1 MSCCSVGAIAPAV
14 VTTGTP
20 RVGSRTTMMATAA
33 RRIGLAP
40 ASRGVTAVAALA
52 GARPAAVPAL
62 ASSNPGASSPW
73 GAVGARGLARNVFN
87 RHAIRAVADPE
98 TGVAE
103 PEPVKL
109 LTSDESEELL
119 KIRHTTAHICAMAT
133 QKLFPDAQCTIGPW
147 CAPDPPAP
155 RPRERSASD
164 AFIHRPRGD
173 VAAAWRVVARANRS
187 RPPPARP
194 NPRRIDR
201 GFYYDFYY
209 PEGFSGAF
217 EPHPRARPGRGV
229 RPRPRAGGDAPKSRS
244 RENPPSSLFS
254 SEENASFPFLPR
266 ARALRLGT
274 RPPPRP
280 GTPSLAR
287 SPPPPLLT
295 PRSPSSACS
304 LSADKDLKS
313 IKKQMI
319 KIINKDYPL
328 RREEVSREEAR
339 RRITELNEPYKL
351 EILDA
356 IETEPIT
363 IYHIGDE
370 WWDLCAGPH
379 VESTKK
385 IHPKAIDLESVAG
398 AYWRGDETKPML
410 QRIYGTAWGS
420 PEEMKAYDEFKLEA
434 ARRDHRKVGKD
445 LNLFSIQQEEVGG
458 GLVFWHPKGA
468 MMRNIIE
475 NFWKD
480 IHLERGYDLLY
491 TPHVGKLDL
500 WQTSG
505 HADFY
510 GENMYRP
517 IDVEDETY
525 QLKPMNCP
533 FHVAVYKDGYFSYR
547 DLPIRWAEL
556 GTVYRYERSGT
567 MHGLFRV
574 RGFTQDDAHI
584 FCLPDQI
591 ASEIKGVLDLTED
604 ILSTFGFTE
613 FEVNLST
620 QPEKS
625 VGGPEIWNKAEDALK
640 EALANK
646 GWDYEVDEGGGAF
659 YGPKIDVKIL
669 DAIGRKW
676 QCSTVQLDFNLPERF
691 DLNYVDAANEKRRPI
706 MIHRAIFGSLER
718 FFGIL
723 TENYAGAFPLWVAP
737 TQVRLLPVTDAVDDY
752 VQETAA
758 KMRAAG
764 VRVDVTSNER
774 LAKLVR
780 NAEKAKVPVMCIVGE
795 QEAKDGTLTVR
806 TYADGDQGAFPAEE
820 VLARVAKANAEKGEK
835 L

>member
-1 MSCCSVGAIAPAV
+1 MPK
-14 VTTGTP
+14 P
-20 RVGSRTTMMATAA
+20 SRRT
-33 RRIGLAP
+33 
-40 ASRGVTAVAALA
+40 VADRLTN
-52 GARPAAVPAL
+52 
-62 ASSNPGASSPW
+62 SNP
-73 GAVGARGLARNVFN
+73 
-87 RHAIRAVADPE
+87 
-98 TGVAE
+98 
-103 PEPVKL
+103 
-109 LTSDESEELL
+109 
-119 KIRHTTAHICAMAT
+119 
-133 QKLFPDAQCTIGPW
+133 
-147 CAPDPPAP
+147 APDSP
-155 RPRERSASD
+155 
-164 AFIHRPRGD
+164 
-173 VAAAWRVVARANRS
+173 
-187 RPPPARP
+187 
-194 NPRRIDR
+194 
-201 GFYYDFYY
+201 
-209 PEGFSGAF
+209 
-217 EPHPRARPGRGV
+217 
-229 RPRPRAGGDAPKSRS
+229 
-244 RENPPSSLFS
+244 LFVS
-254 SEENASFPFLPR
+254 
-266 ARALRLGT
+266 T
-274 RPPPRP
+274 
-280 GTPSLAR
+280 
-287 SPPPPLLT
+287 
-295 PRSPSSACS
+295 
-304 LSADKDLKS
+304 DKDLKS

-328 RREEVSREEAR
+328 RREEVTREEAR
-339 RRITELNEPYKL
+339 TRIEALNEPYKL

-356 IETEPIT
+356 IKTEPIT

-398 AYWRGDETKPML
+398 AYWRGDEKRPML

-420 PEEMKAYDEFKLEA
+420 PEELKAYNEFKAEA
-434 ARRDHRKVGKD
+434 ARRDHRKIGKD

-468 MMRNIIE
+468 IMRDMIE
-475 NFWKD
+475 RFWKD

-491 TPHVGKLDL
+491 TPHVGKADL
-500 WQTSG
+500 WKTSG
-505 HADFY
+505 HSDFY
-510 GENMYRP
+510 AENMYKP

-547 DLPIRWAEL
+547 DLPIRWAEM

-584 FCLPDQI
+584 FCLPHQI
-591 ASEIKGVLDLTED
+591 ADEIKGVLDLTED

-625 VGGPEIWNKAEDALK
+625 VGGPEIWDKAEGALKDAL
-640 EALANK
+640 AQK

-659 YGPKIDVKIL
+659 YGPKIDIKIL

-691 DLNYVDAANEKRRPI
+691 DLAYIDKENAKQRPI

-752 VQETAA
+752 VQETAR
-758 KMRAAG
+758 KLRAAG
-764 VRVDVTSNER
+764 IRCDVQSQER

-780 NAEKAKVPVMCIVGE
+780 NAEKAKIPVMCVVGE
-795 QEAKDGTLTVR
+795 QEAKDGTLAVR
-806 TYADGDQGAFPAEE
+806 TYADGDQG
-820 VLARVAKANAEKGEK
+820 VLSVDDVLSRVSAANAGKLEKF
-835 L
+835 